1 MQELRSSRSDEA
13 GFSLVELLI
22 SITIIL
28 AVMAIASELIA
39 GSFNVRARENQ
50 RSEALADVQRALNI
64 MSREIANSGF
74 GLTDNG
80 IVAAESDTNSI
91 RFRAN
96 LNAYS
101 GQTTSNSVTDDDE
114 DVIYKLANDGT
125 NSYIVRLDVNTN
137 NQTTV
142 LANRI
147 DNFRIRYF
155 ASKVDYTIGDCDI
168 VLPTGVSEVTSKS
181 NAKYLVLS
189 ICVTLPA
196 RGYQGQAG
204 YQPEGVVQIVSDV
217 ALRNNDLVRY

>member
-1 MQELRSSRSDEA
+1 M
-13 GFSLVELLI
+13 ELLI
-22 SITIIL
+22 AVTIVI
-28 AVMAIASELIA
+28 VVTGIASELIA
-39 GSFNVRARENQ
+39 GSFNVRSRENQ

-80 IVAAESDTNSI
+80 IVAADSTTNAI

-114 DVIYKLANDGT
+114 DVIYKLVDDGT
-125 NSYIVRLDVNTN
+125 NKYIIRLDVNTN

-168 VLPTGVSEVTSKS
+168 TLPTGVTESSKS
-181 NAKYLVLS
+181 NAKYLVII
-189 ICVTLPA
+189 ICVTLQA
-196 RGYQGQAG
+196 RGYPGQSG
-204 YQPEGVVQIVSDV
+204 YQPAGTVQIVSDV